1 MTDVASV
8 PPRRI
13 NAAYIRH
20 APLALTILCGFVG
33 GGILSEIVQSMLPV
47 SLNALGGPQSDA
59 KRRTSLT
66 IELRAI
72 SPFAGLSTKRSTSR
86 TSWPI
91 FWVAG
96 SLSSRL
102 AGSKRAQR
110 DIPITNESPWTAAS
124 HDICNGSYAA
134 RLLATQQHLSKVV
147 LALGN
152 HCGRLRHGDIL
163 SFGVR
168 WHCGVDRRHDT
179 EPPLRRCFWRF

>member
-1 MTDVASV
+1 MASV

-96 SLSSRL
+96 SLSLRL

-110 DIPITNESPWTAAS
+110 DIQITSESPWTVAS
-124 HDICNGSYAA
+124 HDICNGIIRGSTTCHPAA
-134 RLLATQQHLSKVV
+134 SFESRPGPWEPVRTSPPWRHPLLRRS
-147 LALGN
+147 LAL
-152 HCGRLRHGDIL
+152 
-163 SFGVR
+163 
-168 WHCGVDRRHDT
+168 
-179 EPPLRRCFWRF
+179 RC